1 MLIAFHK
8 ELEVHPQVGLVKEL
22 VQSIF
27 KHQQFSC
34 AILVCKNPKLISLL
48 CCEFAKTK
56 LSSPYPAGTNLYYPI
71 DGSNKYSKVK
81 IQETTEIG
89 GDIWYK
95 FALRQGNNPICEQ
108 FNRLDDFDKKAKLA
122 RDQEDTD
129 WIDRNNVAVDNIQTH
144 SGTFFPTIISQ
155 FRNFEE
161 AIYEEIE
168 GSTLKSLLGI
178 DSLVDLKS
186 AIRFTSESKVDL
198 EHDKNR
204 VWINTVPDRID
215 NNNIVLLSAAHS
227 RFVEFKSEIES
238 LFIRTE
244 SAEVLQFEE
253 LPQNLKSIIEITSGT
268 NPLSIWRVR

>member
-1 MLIAFHK
+1 MQHLKK
-8 ELEVHPQVGLVKEL
+8 EFEVHPQVDLVKEI
-22 VQSIF
+22 VHFIF
-27 KHQQFSC
+27 KKQEYSC

-56 LSSPYPAGTNLYYPI
+56 LLSPYPVGTNLYYPI
-71 DGSNKYSKVK
+71 DGTNKYSKVK

-95 FALRQGNNPICEQ
+95 FALRRGNNPICEQ
-108 FNRLDDFDKKAKLA
+108 FNRVDDFEKKAKLA

-129 WIDRNNVAVDNIQTH
+129 WINRNNVAIDNIQTH

-155 FRNFEE
+155 LRDFEE
-161 AIYEEIE
+161 VIHKEVE
-168 GSTLKSLLGI
+168 GSTVKSLLDI
-178 DSLVDLKS
+178 ESLVDLKS

-198 EHDKNR
+198 KHDKNR

-215 NNNIVLLSAAHS
+215 NNNIVLLSTGNS
-227 RFVEFKSEIES
+227 RFAEFKSEIES
-238 LFIRTE
+238 LFSRTE

-253 LPQNLKSIIEITSGT
+253 LPKNLKSLVEITSVT